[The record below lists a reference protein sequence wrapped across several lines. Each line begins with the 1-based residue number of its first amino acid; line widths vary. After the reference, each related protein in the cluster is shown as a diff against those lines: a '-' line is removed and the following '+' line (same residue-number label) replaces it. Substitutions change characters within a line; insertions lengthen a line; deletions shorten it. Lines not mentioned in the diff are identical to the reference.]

1 MYVAFF
7 HGLLTSIDQYIL
19 LRFVC
24 TITLQVWFVMEDDG
38 YKACN
43 TRSTSEWLSSNSW
56 GIENASGKMNWY
68 SLHRCISKI
77 SCRQGREFVRPSSWV
92 EARMSDK
99 PQILIYQ
106 LIRWHPYLPLFCPW
120 LEWGVNTL
128 IHLQI
133 LWFIEHHVIFK
144 HSLSSSAMNWRPWT
158 FSDLHTGTARGFIP
172 GTRDLKLEDYYL
184 IFSYDAFAT
193 QLHTGLCWNDQ
204 DSSLGLG
211 WLLAL
216 FQI

>member
-7 HGLLTSIDQYIL
+7 HGLLTSIDQYIS

-24 TITLQVWFVMEDDG
+24 TIILQVWFVMEDDG
-38 YKACN
+38 YMACN

-106 LIRWHPYLPLFCPW
+106 LIRWHPYLPLFLRGW
-120 LEWGVNTL
+120 NEELT
-128 IHLQI
+128 
-133 LWFIEHHVIFK
+133 LWFIYRSYGLLSIMLFSNIPCPRVLWIEDHEPSQICTLVLHEVSFQALEIW
-144 HSLSSSAMNWRPWT
+144 SLRIIIW
-158 FSDLHTGTARGFIP
+158 FSLMMHLQRNCILACVEMIKIP
-172 GTRDLKLEDYYL
+172 HLDWD
-184 IFSYDAFAT
+184 D
-193 QLHTGLCWNDQ
+193 C
-204 DSSLGLG
+204 
-211 WLLAL
+211 
-216 FQI
+216 